1 MLNGVKQNAVVQP
14 GGVIQVQSADLPVG
28 QAVEVIVLVHP
39 VGEQSPL
46 SHPLQG
52 LSHAER
58 LAKIR
63 STIGGWKNDAEMSE
77 IFAVIARSRGDTV
90 SSSVARGLTGRIN
103 DSFHW
108 LCGNS

>member
-28 QAVEVIVLVHP
+28 QAVEVIVLVHS

-58 LAKIR
+58 LAKIH
-63 STIGGWKNDAEMSE
+63 SAIGGWQGSTEISE
-77 IFAVIARSRGDTV
+77 IFAAIDQDRHTYP
-90 SSSVARGLTGRIN
+90 GRTLASL
-103 DSFHW
+103 DE
-108 LCGNS
+108 